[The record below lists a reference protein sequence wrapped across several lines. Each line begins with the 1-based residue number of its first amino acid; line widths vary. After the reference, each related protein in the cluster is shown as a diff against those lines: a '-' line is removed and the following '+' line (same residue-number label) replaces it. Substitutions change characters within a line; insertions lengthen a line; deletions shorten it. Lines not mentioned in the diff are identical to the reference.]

1 MILVSTFLFACVERS
16 DDKQVWSTIV
26 LPKQNNVPLL
36 VWPLRWFFG
45 LLGCVGPSILF
56 LVFWLFWVLWFIFNS
71 QGFIIKQG
79 EEREKD
85 VSFVYPFWLH
95 GSREV
100 VTSKSSLCCAYNKF
114 KSKKE
119 RKMIILSILF
129 VCMVGEKW

>member
-1 MILVSTFLFACVERS
+1 MILLSTFLFACVERS

-26 LPKQNNVPLL
+26 LLKQNNVPLV
-36 VWPLRWFFG
+36 VWPLRWLFC

-56 LVFWLFWVLWFIFNS
+56 LVFSLFWVLWFIFHW

-85 VSFVYPFWLH
+85 VSFVCPFCLH

-100 VTSKSSLCCAYNKF
+100 VTSKSSLLLCFQKYN
-114 KSKKE
+114 SKKE
-119 RKMIILSILF
+119 RKIFILSTLF
-129 VCMVGEKW
+129 VCTGGWL